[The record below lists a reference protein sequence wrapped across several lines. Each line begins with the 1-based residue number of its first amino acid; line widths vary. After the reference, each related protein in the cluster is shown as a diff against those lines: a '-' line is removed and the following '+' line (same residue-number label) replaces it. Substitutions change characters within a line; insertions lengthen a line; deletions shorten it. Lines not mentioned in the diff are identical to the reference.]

1 VIQPVDIIHGVDLK
15 DSAAR
20 DSVCKLIDHHKPR
33 LVIVEYPCRLWGK
46 WTDVNYNTPQ
56 RKRHL
61 NKLRNA
67 ERPFLEFCETVFN
80 MQLARGD
87 QALAENPLRSHSFKE
102 TPIRRILERPEVQVA
117 VSHACQFNFRHPVNG
132 TLLQKPTMWAIVRR
146 CVISCRDVVQ
156 IDRDTRSSCAWL
168 V

>member
-1 VIQPVDIIHGVDLK
+1 MIQPVDIIHGVDLK

-87 QALAENPLRSHSFKE
+87 QALAEIRCGVILSIKHLSVGSWNDQRSK
-102 TPIRRILERPEVQVA
+102 
-117 VSHACQFNFRHPVNG
+117 
-132 TLLQKPTMWAIVRR
+132 
-146 CVISCRDVVQ
+146 
-156 IDRDTRSSCAWL
+156 
-168 V
+168 